1 MLRSV
6 THSNGTI
13 YKAYPRKLWKRH
25 VYFTEVNRTIFV
37 CSVPV
42 AVAIDLIFLRA
53 QGLPFFELI
62 WGGLPMFA
70 ASCALEKY
78 SALGDQV
85 PVTPPKDLADEENKD
100 EIVWIASAIKEK
112 Q

>member
-53 QGLPFFELI
+53 QGLPFF
-62 WGGLPMFA
+62 
-70 ASCALEKY
+70 
-78 SALGDQV
+78 
-85 PVTPPKDLADEENKD
+85 
-100 EIVWIASAIKEK
+100 
-112 Q
+112 